1 MQRLLENHS
10 GDQEFSQAR
19 LLDEDAS
26 MKNDLRTMK
35 AGLSRKRQLS
45 SGSSTFSGSGSNF
58 NGSRRSTPPWTRR
71 RRCGCAARNA
81 ASCCP

>member
-45 SGSSTFSGSGSNF
+45 SGSSASNIVAHTKVEQIKV
-58 NGSRRSTPPWTRR
+58 RTYEDMLQKTVEHT
-71 RRCGCAARNA
+71 
-81 ASCCP
+81 